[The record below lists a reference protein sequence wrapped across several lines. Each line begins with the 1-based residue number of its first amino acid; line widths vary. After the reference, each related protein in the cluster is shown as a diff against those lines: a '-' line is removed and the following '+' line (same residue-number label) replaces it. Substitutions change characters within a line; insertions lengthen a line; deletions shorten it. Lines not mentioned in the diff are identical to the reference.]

1 MNTTTPARVSF
12 KAQMHQVREEAI
24 VQTVIRLL
32 GEKGYDAMTVDEVA
46 AAVGIAKASLYKHFP
61 GKEQL
66 AAAAMVHVIKRAQD
80 FLQIVP
86 PEISPVD
93 KLKSVVGWAM
103 SLQLADEMPS
113 LPSRNST
120 LRQVLMGNA
129 EYMNGLITLSDQ
141 LGAWITEAQAQS
153 LINPT
158 LPPLVVLYTLYARAC
173 DPVVSFLRQGSQ
185 YSNAQIVDLVLRT
198 CFEGLATPPEIRTA

>member
-1 MNTTTPARVSF
+1 MNTTPPARVSF

-32 GEKGYDAMTVDEVA
+32 GEKGFDAMTVDEVA

-66 AAAAMVHVIKRAQD
+66 AAAAMVHVVRRALQ

-86 PEISPVD
+86 PDISPVD

-103 SLQLADEMPS
+103 SLQLADEMPA
-113 LPSRNST
+113 LPSRNSS
-120 LRQVLMGNA
+120 LRPVLLGNSD
-129 EYMNGLITLSDQ
+129 YMEGLRALGEQ
-141 LGAWITEAQAQS
+141 LGAWITEAQAQG
-153 LINPT
+153 LIT
-158 LPPLVVLYTLYARAC
+158 ASLPPQVILYTLYARAC
-173 DPVVSFLRQGSQ
+173 DPVVGFLKQGSQ
-185 YSNAQIVDLVLRT
+185 FSNAQIVDMVLRSS
-198 CFEGLATPPEIRTA
+198 FEGLNSRPGSA

>member
-1 MNTTTPARVSF
+1 
-12 KAQMHQVREEAI
+12 MHQVREEAI

-32 GEKGYDAMTVDEVA
+32 GEKGFDAMTVDEVA

-66 AAAAMVHVIKRAQD
+66 AAAAMVHVIRRAQQ

-86 PEISPVD
+86 PDISPVD
-93 KLKSVVGWAM
+93 KLKSVVGWAL

-120 LRQVLMGNA
+120 LRSVLMANQD
-129 EYMNGLITLSDQ
+129 YMDGLIALSDQ
-141 LGAWITEAQAQS
+141 LGAWITEAQAQGLVNAS
-153 LINPT
+153 
-158 LPPLVVLYTLYARAC
+158 LPPMVVLYTLYARAC
-173 DPVVSFLRQGSQ
+173 DPVVGFLKQGSQ

-198 CFEGLATPPEIRTA
+198 CFEGLNTRPGAA

>member
-1 MNTTTPARVSF
+1 
-12 KAQMHQVREEAI
+12 MHQVREEAI

-32 GEKGYDAMTVDEVA
+32 GEKGFDAMTVDEVA

-66 AAAAMVHVIKRAQD
+66 AAAAMVHVIRRAQQ

-86 PEISPVD
+86 PDISPVD

-120 LRQVLMGNA
+120 LRSVLMANQD
-129 EYMNGLITLSDQ
+129 YMDGLIALSDQ
-141 LGAWITEAQAQS
+141 LGAWITEAQAQGLVNAS
-153 LINPT
+153 
-158 LPPLVVLYTLYARAC
+158 LPPMVVLYTLYARAC
-173 DPVVSFLRQGSQ
+173 DPVVGFLKQGSQ

-198 CFEGLATPPEIRTA
+198 CFEGLNTRPGAA